1 MAKTAISYSQS
12 VFGAEGTERGSGN
25 KELAFG
31 WLNRFQFHIA
41 VLLASFID
49 LDLQVINLASFG
61 LNSSG
66 RTNALGG
73 FLEGARLPI
82 GADLMIA
89 GIHGKE
95 KIRLAF
101 VGSDPRAI
109 EPHSH
114 CGTTLNILEDVD
126 EGLATIRGCHRML
139 LLVRLYVE
147 IRLAGA
153 AAATG
158 RRRWWRVL
166 RQDRN
171 GENRQENGGEN
182 SSHHNFMTLFRTKWF
197 PAMVFQQTK

>member
-1 MAKTAISYSQS
+1 
-12 VFGAEGTERGSGN
+12 TESGSGN

-31 WLNRFQFHIA
+31 GLTRCQFHIA

-49 LDLQVINLASFG
+49 LEPQVINLASFG

-153 AAATG
+153 AAATA

-166 RQDRN
+166 RQDRD
-171 GENRQENGGEN
+171 GENRQQNGGES
-182 SSHHNFMTLFRTKWF
+182 SSHHNVMECLR
-197 PAMVFQQTK
+197 AEVVAEMVFQQPKCSC